1 MAKINRAPLDRARKI
16 MKPYWRLT
24 LAYLAFGLAW
34 IFLSDQLGAFLA
46 GGDVTT
52 LTHLQTLKGWI
63 FVAAS
68 SLFIFTLTR
77 QAFRALEREQRERL
91 SMFRKTIEGSHH
103 ILLNYLNQMQV
114 VTMEA
119 EKCATFDPATL
130 GLAQE
135 VSEEASAALRRLG
148 EAKIL
153 TSEHLDAILYPAKN
167 ESPRPE
173 G

>member
-1 MAKINRAPLDRARKI
+1 

-34 IFLSDQLGAFLA
+34 IFLSDQLGVFLA
-46 GGDVTT
+46 GGNIQA
-52 LTHLQTLKGWI
+52 LTHLQTLKGWG

-68 SLFIFTLTR
+68 ALLIFCLTR
-77 QAFRALEREQRERL
+77 RAFHSLEREQRERL
-91 SMFRKTIEGSHH
+91 AMFRKTVEGSHH
-103 ILLNYLNQMQV
+103 ILLNYLNQMQL

-130 GLAQE
+130 GLAHE
-135 VSEEASAALRRLG
+135 VSEEAAAALRRLG
-148 EAKIL
+148 EAEIL
-153 TSEHLDAILYPAKN
+153 TSEHLHSILYPAKN

-173 G
+173 R